1 MKRRTFFAWISL
13 GWLASIF
20 PWLVSS
26 FVSQVKRP
34 QKVVAQSDKSQG
46 ITFYI
51 APNGKDSW
59 SGQLA
64 NTNGTETD
72 GPFATL
78 ERVRNAIRQLKRQQG
93 GSLKQPVTVT
103 IRGGTYFLTKPLELF
118 SEDSGTEKTPI
129 TYTAYEDETPVIS
142 GGRLI
147 KGWEQETVTGKAMW
161 TVTLPEV
168 KDGKWYFQHL
178 WVNGKRRNRARYP
191 NTGYLKIESVP
202 DAGQNWSKGVN
213 NFRYRNSDLQA
224 WSSANRGEAVV
235 MTRWVESRLPI
246 ASIDESQRLIRFS
259 KQSVF
264 RLEPDDLYYL
274 ENIFEVLDTP
284 GEWYLNR
291 ETGKLYYI
299 PMPGENISNVEVI
312 APTLEYLALL
322 RSDLKRGRSVRYIN
336 FNKLTFS
343 HTDWQLPPQA
353 SGFAQNALGVPG
365 AIFGVG
371 VKYCN
376 WKQCTMSHI
385 GTHAIELFR
394 GCQYNSIVECEML
407 DLGAGGIKLGE
418 RAPSVPKIALEEET
432 HHNEILKNHI
442 YDGGR
447 FFPSAVGIRA
457 VHTNNNLIAQNH
469 IHDFYYMGISV
480 RGVSGYLN
488 PSQTNRAYNN
498 TVEFNHIHHIGKFS
512 NEEGPI
518 LNDKGGI
525 YTTGLQPGTIIRSN
539 IIHDIDA
546 YSYGGWGIYLDNGS
560 SQITVENNLVYRTRD
575 GSLHHHYGKEN
586 TIVNNIFAFGKLAQ
600 IRRSQ
605 NENHLSFTFENN
617 IVYWDTGKLL
627 EGKWNDYNYFFD
639 RNLYWQVGGGEI
651 LFNGLSWNEWQARG
665 MDKNSLISEPEFADP
680 EEGDFELQPDSPAF
694 ELGFQAIQARLMMEK

>member
-13 GWLASIF
+13 GWLAGIF
-20 PWLVSS
+20 PWLIST
-26 FVSQVKRP
+26 FIAQVKRP
-34 QKVVAQSDKSQG
+34 QKVVAQSDKSQN
-46 ITFYI
+46 ITFYL

-59 SGQLA
+59 SGQLT
-64 NTNGTETD
+64 NPNGTNTD

-93 GSLKQPVTVT
+93 GSLKQTVTVM

-147 KGWEQETVTGKAMW
+147 KGWEQETVKGKAMW

-168 KDGKWYFQHL
+168 KEGKWYFQHL

-246 ASIDESQRLIRFS
+246 ASIDESQRSIHFS
-259 KQSVF
+259 KQSVL
-264 RLEPDDLYYL
+264 RLEPGDLYYL

-299 PMPGENISNVEVI
+299 PMPGENINNVEVI
-312 APTLEYLALL
+312 APTLEYLVLL
-322 RSDLKRGRSVRYIN
+322 RSDLKRDRSVRYIN
-336 FNKLTFS
+336 FDKLTFS

-353 SGFAQNALGVPG
+353 SGFSQNALGVPG

-371 VKYCN
+371 VQYCN
-376 WKQCTMSHI
+376 WKQCTMSHL
-385 GTHAIELFR
+385 GNHAIELFR
-394 GCQYNSIVECEML
+394 GCKNNSIIECEMY
-407 DLGAGGIKLGE
+407 DLGAGGIKIGE
-418 RAPSVPKIALEEET
+418 RSSQLPDITDAEES
-432 HHNEILKNHI
+432 HNNQILKNHI
-442 YDGGR
+442 HDGGY
-447 FFPSAVGIRA
+447 FFPSAVAVRA
-457 VHTNNNLIAQNH
+457 VHSNHNLIAQNH

-480 RGVSGYLN
+480 RGIWGYK
-488 PSQTNRAYNN
+488 PTRAHNN
-498 TVEFNHIHHIGKFS
+498 IIEFNYIHHIGKLS
-512 NEEGPI
+512 NGDGPL

-525 YTTGLQPGTIIRSN
+525 YTLGIQPGTVIRSN
-539 IIHDIDA
+539 IIHNVDA
-546 YSYGGWGIYLDNGS
+546 YNFGAWGIYLDEGS
-560 SQITVENNLVYRTRD
+560 SEIVVENNLVYRTRD
-575 GSLHHHYGKEN
+575 GGFHLHYGKEN
-586 TIVNNIFAFGKLAQ
+586 IIRNNIFAFGKLAQ
-600 IRRSQ
+600 IRRSR
-605 NENHLSFTFENN
+605 NENNLSFTFERN
-617 IVYWDTGKLL
+617 IVYWDTGTLL
-627 EGKWNDYNYFFD
+627 QGKWDDYNYFFD
-639 RNLYWQVGGGEI
+639 RNLYWQVNNEVI
-651 LFNGLSWNEWQARG
+651 RFNGLSWEEWRNRG
-665 MDKNSLISEPEFADP
+665 MDEDSLIADP
-680 EEGDFELQPDSPAF
+680 QFVDPEQGDFQLKSRSPAF
-694 ELGFQAIQARLMMEK
+694 SIDIQEIDVQ